1 MKNESLQLE
10 MKPVAARYKA
20 PFSNDH
26 EILHPLVSER
36 RNLFVKAQ
44 ELIIII
50 IIICVSHGANNVN
63 MIDRH
68 LLQKP
73 LMVIKHKFFFS
84 QHLMYF
90 QREKK

>member
-1 MKNESLQLE
+1 MKNESLQIE

-36 RNLFVKAQ
+36 RNLFVKAE

-50 IIICVSHGANNVN
+50 IRVSHGANNVN

-68 LLQKP
+68 LLQKTFNSNKTR
-73 LMVIKHKFFFS
+73 VFFL
-84 QHLMYF
+84 QHLTGKQM
-90 QREKK
+90 RS

>member
-20 PFSNDH
+20 PFSNDN

-50 IIICVSHGANNVN
+50 IIIRVSHGANNVN

-68 LLQKP
+68 LLQKTFNSNKTR
-73 LMVIKHKFFFS
+73 VFFL
-84 QHLMYF
+84 QHLTGKQM
-90 QREKK
+90 RS

>member
-36 RNLFVKAQ
+36 RNLFVKAE

-50 IIICVSHGANNVN
+50 IIIIRVSHGANNVN

-73 LMVIKHKFFFS
+73 LMVIKHKFFFLS
-84 QHLMYF
+84 I
-90 QREKK
+90 

>member
-1 MKNESLQLE
+1 MKNESLQME

-50 IIICVSHGANNVN
+50 IIIRVSHGANNVN

-68 LLQKP
+68 LLQKTFNSNKTR
-73 LMVIKHKFFFS
+73 VFFL
-84 QHLMYF
+84 QHLTGKQM
-90 QREKK
+90 RS